1 MKDFSRT
8 YLQAALCGLNC
19 LLCPMCVGGYCPG
32 CGGGAGNQGCPRAR
46 CARDRGISDFCFRCG
61 EYPCGHYAA
70 AGDYDSFVPTRCL
83 GADMER
89 IRALGPEAYV
99 AELEKK
105 RAILDSMLAEWND
118 GRKKSLYC
126 AAAYLLDLDSLRG
139 TVERVSACVRGDTD
153 LKERAAR
160 MAGALRAA
168 AEARGIS
175 LKLNKGPKQKQ
186 GERT

>member
-1 MKDFSRT
+1 MKGFSRA
-8 YLQAALCGLNC
+8 YPQAALCGLNC

-46 CARDRGISDFCFRCG
+46 CARDRGISGFRCG

-70 AGDYDSFVPTRCL
+70 AGDYDSFVPTRRM

-105 RAILDSMLAEWND
+105 RAILDTLLAEWND

-139 TVERVSACVRGDTD
+139 TVEQVRACVRGETN
-153 LKERAAR
+153 LKERAAQ
-160 MAGALRAA
+160 MAAALQRAA
-168 AEARGIS
+168 EEGGIS
-175 LKLNKGPKQKQ
+175 LKLRKKPKEK
-186 GERT
+186 